1 MWSCLRFALEEG
13 GGDMSRKT
21 DIRERLKT
29 GLANSGR
36 AAGAGVLYDRY
47 DEESGYRPGPAD
59 RGPVKLPSDSLTEE
73 EIAALSGPVKV
84 YKSNLIKKGE

>member
-29 GLANSGR
+29 GLANTGR
-36 AAGAGVLYDRY
+36 AAGAGILYDRY
-47 DEESGYRPGPAD
+47 DEESGYRPGPAG
-59 RGPVKLPSDSLTEE
+59 RGAIRFPSDSLTAE
-73 EIAALSGPVKV
+73 EIEALSGPVKI
-84 YKSNLIKKGE
+84 YKGGQQR

>member
-1 MWSCLRFALEEG
+1 MWSRLRPALEEG

-36 AAGAGVLYDRY
+36 AAGAGILYDRY
-47 DEESGYRPGPAD
+47 DEESGYRPGPIQHGRIKFPHDTMTDEEMAALN
-59 RGPVKLPSDSLTEE
+59 GPVR
-73 EIAALSGPVKV
+73 V
-84 YKSNLIKKGE
+84 YKGGTI